1 MKTAFGWLVLIGAL
15 AIPAV
20 LFWKW
25 WIAMQT
31 TTTFEVKQKPPV
43 EKAAFGEVKSA
54 QVNPIET
61 AALTPE
67 AKAAAAAEAGNG
79 SLDEAPDM
87 TAQAQ
92 PTQEIEEES
101 ERGEEEG
108 DGSAMPPGTTG
119 EEEPVQAP
127 PTVPGA
133 VGTGGGSSSVRYS
146 PKSSRDPMVS
156 IFDLREL
163 AKRRLAKELARRQ
176 VKRALEK
183 PEPKKVV
190 IRKPKPKPRPK
201 PKPFCDTI
209 ELQGIIATPN
219 GIAAI
224 IDDEVRNEGDILK
237 GAVIARITTRTVI
250 FKKRRRTV
258 CVKRVDR

>member
-1 MKTAFGWLVLIGAL
+1 MKTAFGWLVLLGAL

-31 TTTFEVKQKPPV
+31 TTTFEVKQKPP
-43 EKAAFGEVKSA
+43 EAQTAFGEVKSA
-54 QVNPIET
+54 QENPIET
-61 AALTPE
+61 AATDPQ
-67 AKAAAAAEAGNG
+67 AVQ
-79 SLDEAPDM
+79 
-87 TAQAQ
+87 AQAQ
-92 PTQEIEEES
+92 AAGTAEDSLDQAPDLTASAAAPEAGEAPPVDAPG
-101 ERGEEEG
+101 ERSGADAPPEQAAAPE
-108 DGSAMPPGTTG
+108 AVPPGAEDG
-119 EEEPVQAP
+119 RL
-127 PTVPGA
+127 
-133 VGTGGGSSSVRYS
+133 RYA

-163 AKRRLAKELARRQ
+163 AKRRLAKEMARRE
-176 VKRALEK
+176 VKKALQPPK
-183 PEPKKVV
+183 PPPKKRV
-190 IRKPKPKPRPK
+190 RRAPPKPK
-201 PKPFCDTI
+201 PKPFCETL

-224 IDDEVRNEGDILK
+224 IDDEVRNEGDIYK

-258 CVKRVDR
+258 CVKRVQR